1 MCAYAFGAGSEACD
15 IDVARAAVIA
25 EVACVLLGIVGV
37 TAADS
42 VGSSGLLSV
51 YVTCLLLHDRR
62 GFRLAFGAF
71 VVGGWLP
78 SCSCSGSVARA
89 AHIAAL
95 VPIVLMV

>member
-37 TAADS
+37 AVAVS

-71 VVGGWLP
+71 VVGWLP